1 MEDRA
6 MNATVE
12 RVRAVLRLLGDDEIT
27 PTGRRMI
34 EKVLDAEESM
44 EAEGGYTAYPAGHEG
59 AMRDYNRRMER
70 RNAQD

>member
-1 MEDRA
+1 MNKTIERIRA
-6 MNATVE
+6 T
-12 RVRAVLRLLGDDEIT
+12 LRLLGNDEIT

-34 EKVLDAEESM
+34 EKVLNDEESV
-44 EAEGGYTAYPAGHEG
+44 EDGTEGGYTAYPAGHEG